1 MRFLL
6 SEHHW
11 ALDSLFPGEWEWIR
25 QLPRIASG
33 RGFHPSSIERLYP
46 SPLAP
51 DVLADES
58 TISQTEDWEELI
70 RPELAEA
77 FAHAR
82 AVVEADLA
90 QSEPMNLDDYPVDDP
105 IRREFE
111 EAGFPSELPEMR
123 RILVPYEHTEAW
135 YSTLNQARLLMN
147 EEYDLAAAE
156 ERHLAKTLGA
166 GAIGEERL
174 LLIAQYE
181 LYSVVQSILVENI
194 MQG

>member
-25 QLPRIASG
+25 LLPLVAVG
-33 RGFHPSSIERLYP
+33 QGFRPSSLERLYP
-46 SPLAP
+46 PPLAP

-58 TISQTEDWEELI
+58 TIAQTEDWDELI
-70 RPELAEA
+70 RPELAET

-82 AVVEADLA
+82 AAVEADLA
-90 QSEPMNLDDYPVDDP
+90 RSELMSLDDYPMDDP

-111 EAGFPSELPEMR
+111 EAGFPGELPEMHR
-123 RILVPYEHTEAW
+123 VLVPYGNTEAW

-147 EEYDLAAAE
+147 EEYGLAAAE
-156 ERHLAKTLGA
+156 ERHLAKILGPDA
-166 GAIGEERL
+166 VGEDRL

-181 LYSVVQSILVENI
+181 LYSVVQSILVENV